1 MPGILPMKVI
11 KVGSNSQSRI
21 AQACDRCRSK
31 KIRCDGIRP
40 CCSQCANVG
49 FECKTSD
56 KLSRRAFPRGYTE
69 SLEERVRTL
78 EAEVR
83 ELKDLLDEKD
93 EKIDMLSKMHSNRRP
108 SMTPSSA
115 SPLAETGKESVTPPK
130 EDVFRVQASP
140 LLLGAENSDS
150 YFMGASSGRAF
161 VGMLPISKKEFF
173 VTNGT

>member
-1 MPGILPMKVI
+1 MKVI
-11 KVGSNSQSRI
+11 KVGSSSQSRI

-69 SLEERVRTL
+69 SLEERVRSL
-78 EAEVR
+78 EESVR

-93 EKIDMLSKMHSNRRP
+93 EKIDMLSKMHSNRRG
-108 SMTPSSA
+108 SISSTATA
-115 SPLAETGKESVTPPK
+115 SPGDGKRDLISPLPK
-130 EDVFRVQASP
+130 EDVFRVQASS
-140 LLLGAENSDS
+140 LLLEIENSDA

-161 VGMLPISKKEFF
+161 VGMS
-173 VTNGT
+173 

>member
-69 SLEERVRTL
+69 SLEERVRSL

-93 EKIDMLSKMHSNRRP
+93 EKIDMLSKMHQNRRP
-108 SMTPSSA
+108 STSSA
-115 SPLAETGKESVTPPK
+115 SIASESRKESLVVPPK

-140 LLLGAENSDS
+140 LLLGSENSDS

-161 VGMLPISKKEFF
+161 VGVYPYAHRL
-173 VTNGT
+173 V

>member
-11 KVGSNSQSRI
+11 KVGATSQSRI

-69 SLEERVRTL
+69 SLEERVRSL

-93 EKIDMLSKMHSNRRP
+93 EKIDMLSKMHQNRRL
-108 SMTPSSA
+108 SRSSA
-115 SPLAETGKESVTPPK
+115 SPASDCRRELLPTPPK

-161 VGMLPISKKEFF
+161 VGTYS
-173 VTNGT
+173 VRY